1 MFAPA
6 IHIGITDIFWIFIVF
21 TSLQPVLKQRLLEA
35 SRRRLIAEIERKRG
49 SRVILLAHRQETMS
63 FLGFPIV
70 RYIDVNDSEE
80 LIRAIHLTDP
90 NVPIDLVLHTPGGLV
105 LASTQ
110 IARAINR
117 RKGKVT
123 VIVPHY
129 AMSGGTLIALAAD
142 EIVMSDHAVLGP
154 VDPQLGQYPAVSLL
168 KAVEQ
173 KSKDKL
179 DDETLILADQAR
191 KAITQVQA
199 TIRELLAG
207 KYPDS
212 VSDNIAT
219 MLSQGKWT
227 HDFPITLDFA
237 KELGLHVSPAMPPEI
252 LELMT
257 LYPQPVRHYP
267 TVEYLPGRRVA
278 ERRIGVGESEVQM

>member
-1 MFAPA
+1 MVAA
-6 IHIGITDIFWIFIVF
+6 AMNIGVTDLFWVFIVL
-21 TSLQPVLKQRLLEA
+21 TSLQPLLKQRMLEA
-35 SRRRLIAEIERKRG
+35 SRRKLIAQIERKRG

-70 RYIDVNDSEE
+70 RYIDVNDSEAV
-80 LIRAIHLTDP
+80 IRAIHLTDP
-90 NVPIDLVLHTPGGLV
+90 NVPIDLILHTPGGLV
-105 LASTQ
+105 LAATQ

-123 VIVPHY
+123 ALVPHY

-168 KAVEQ
+168 KTVEQ
-173 KSKDKL
+173 KSKDRL
-179 DDETLILADQAR
+179 DDETLIYADQA
-191 KAITQVQA
+191 KKSITQVQ
-199 TIRELLAG
+199 TTVRELLRG

-212 VSDNIAT
+212 LADNLAT
-219 MLSQGKWT
+219 MLSEGRWT
-227 HDFPITLDFA
+227 HDFPITFEYA
-237 KELGLHVSPAMPPEI
+237 KDLGLHISSEMPPQV
-252 LELMT
+252 LELMA

-278 ERRIGVGESEVQM
+278 ERKIELGESGAEV

>member
-1 MFAPA
+1 MVAASMNINF
-6 IHIGITDIFWIFIVF
+6 TDLFWVFIVF
-21 TSLQPVLKQRLLEA
+21 TSLQPVLKQRLQDG
-35 SRRRLIAEIERKRG
+35 SRRNLIAQVERARG

-80 LIRAIHLTDP
+80 LIHAIHLTDP
-90 NVPIDLVLHTPGGLV
+90 DVPIDLILHTPGGLV
-105 LASTQ
+105 LPATQ

-123 VIVPHY
+123 AIVPHY

-142 EIVMSDHAVLGP
+142 EIVMSEHAVLGP
-154 VDPQLGQYPAVSLL
+154 VDPQLGQYPAASLL

-173 KSKDKL
+173 KSKDRI
-179 DDETLILADQAR
+179 DDETLILADQAE
-191 KAITQVQA
+191 KAIAQVQA
-199 TIRELLAG
+199 TVRELLAG

-212 VSDNIAT
+212 ISDDLAVT
-219 MLSQGKWT
+219 LSEGKWT
-227 HDFPITLDFA
+227 HDFPITFQYA
-237 KELGLHVSPAMPPEI
+237 KDLGLHVSSAMPPKV

-257 LYPQPVRHYP
+257 LYPQPVRRYP
-267 TVEYLPGRRVA
+267 TVEYLPGRRA
-278 ERRIGVGESEVQM
+278 AGRRIAGSESAGM